1 MELSYTTI
9 KWFNSL
15 DYTFYKFIRMKIE
28 VSNGELL
35 DKISILELKLLKIE
49 DEDKLVNIKK
59 EFETLNP
66 LCVELFEKFGGQ
78 LQNHYLE
85 LARINGLLWDIE
97 DWIRDCEREKRF
109 DEEFIQLARSVYVTN
124 DQRSEV
130 KKLINITTGS
140 DLVEEKSYKDYK

>member
-1 MELSYTTI
+1 
-9 KWFNSL
+9 
-15 DYTFYKFIRMKIE
+15 MKIE

-59 EFETLNP
+59 EFEILNP

>member
-1 MELSYTTI
+1 
-9 KWFNSL
+9 
-15 DYTFYKFIRMKIE
+15 MKIE

-49 DEDKLVNIKK
+49 DRKKLANIQK
-59 EFETLNP
+59 EFDTLNP
-66 LCVELFEKFGGQ
+66 LAKKLFETFGGN

-130 KKLINITTGS
+130 KKLINKITGS

>member
-1 MELSYTTI
+1 
-9 KWFNSL
+9 
-15 DYTFYKFIRMKIE
+15 MKIE

-35 DKISILELKLLKIE
+35 DKISILELKLLKIKDKE
-49 DEDKLVNIKK
+49 KLVNIQK
-59 EFETLNP
+59 EFDTLNP
-66 LCVELFEKFGGQ
+66 LAEKLFETFGGN

-130 KKLINITTGS
+130 KKLINKTTGS

>member
-1 MELSYTTI
+1 
-9 KWFNSL
+9 
-15 DYTFYKFIRMKIE
+15 MKIE

-35 DKISILELKLLKIE
+35 DKISILELKMLKIE

-66 LCVELFEKFGGQ
+66 LCVKLFEKFGGQ

-130 KKLINITTGS
+130 KKIINIMTNSG
-140 DLVEEKSYKDYK
+140 LVEEKSYKDYK

>member
-1 MELSYTTI
+1 
-9 KWFNSL
+9 
-15 DYTFYKFIRMKIE
+15 MKIE
-28 VSNGELL
+28 ISNGELL

-49 DEDKLVNIKK
+49 DKEKLVNIQK
-59 EFETLNP
+59 EFDVLNP

-109 DEEFIQLARSVYVTN
+109 DAEFIQLARSVYVTN

-130 KKLINITTGS
+130 KKLINKTTGS